1 MELVSIMYMEES
13 SHDWT
18 ACGLIVAVA
27 ALRRCHNMFALLVTV
42 WVQFQNVLVLTL
54 DAISSSVTEDRA
66 GVPNLS
72 VVIDSSRSQIIS

>member
-18 ACGLIVAVA
+18 AWGVIVAVA
-27 ALRRCHNMFALLVTV
+27 ALRRCHSMFALLVTV

-66 GVPNLS
+66 GVPNL
-72 VVIDSSRSQIIS
+72 